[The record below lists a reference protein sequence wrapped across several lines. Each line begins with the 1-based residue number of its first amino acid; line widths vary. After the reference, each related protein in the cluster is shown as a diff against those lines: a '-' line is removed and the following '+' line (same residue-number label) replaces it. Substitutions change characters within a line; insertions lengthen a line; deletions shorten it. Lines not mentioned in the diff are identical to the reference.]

1 MPDICR
7 KVAENR
13 WNDVKRTDAK
23 LLVAACPQSTE
34 ALAPATP
41 EGYAYA
47 DLFVLLNEHL

>member
-1 MPDICR
+1 MPEIAR

-13 WNDVKRTDAK
+13 WNDVRRTDAK

-34 ALAPATP
+34 ALAAAVP
-41 EGYAYA
+41 EGYAYS